1 MRRLLI
7 GILLAGA
14 AATPA
19 LAQEQDQDGHGH
31 RRHDQQQNNGGG
43 QAPQAPRGEGH
54 AARSDG
60 GGFNRP
66 QAPQVVH
73 QPPVIVRQGQG
84 GGFNRP
90 RFEGRGNVAPQVD
103 AQQQGYRG
111 YRGGGFEGRRFEGRG
126 NVAPQPQVQQQT
138 NGYRGGYN
146 GGERS
151 QVDQVRNWN
160 GQRGTWNGQS
170 GNSYRQQQ
178 VVQQQVRQGNRWAGG
193 GWNRDWRN
201 NRQYDWRHYRDQHR
215 STFHLG
221 VYYDPFG
228 YGYRSFDIGYQ
239 LYQGYYA
246 QQYWINDPWDYQLP
260 PPPPGAVWVRY
271 FNDALLVDMYS
282 GQVVDA
288 IHGFFW

>member
-1 MRRLLI
+1 MRRFVI
-7 GILLAGA
+7 AILLAGA

-31 RRHDQQQNNGGG
+31 WRHNQQQQNNGGG
-43 QAPQAPRGEGH
+43 HPAQPPRGDGH
-54 AARSDG
+54 ANRSDG

-66 QAPQVVH
+66 QAPQFVH
-73 QPPVIVRQGQG
+73 QPPVVVQQGQG
-84 GGFNRP
+84 GGFDRP
-90 RFEGRGNVAPQVD
+90 RFEGRGNVAPQGEP
-103 AQQQGYRG
+103 QQQVYRG
-111 YRGGGFEGRRFEGRG
+111 NRGGFGGRG
-126 NVAPQPQVQQQT
+126 NVAPQVEVQQQSY
-138 NGYRGGYN
+138 GYRGGYT
-146 GGERS
+146 GGQRQ
-151 QVDQVRNWN
+151 QVEQVRNWN

-178 VVQQQVRQGNRWAGG
+178 VVQQQVRQGSRWSSG

-201 NRQYDWRHYRDQHR
+201 DRQYDWRRYRDHHR

-221 VYYDPFG
+221 VYFDPFG
-228 YGYRSFDIGYQ
+228 YGYRSFDVGYQ

-260 PPPPGAVWVRY
+260 PPAPGTVWVRY

-282 GQVVDA
+282 GEVVDA

>member
-1 MRRLLI
+1 MRTFLI
-7 GILLAGA
+7 GLLLAGA

-19 LAQEQDQDGHGH
+19 LAQQAEQDGHGH
-31 RRHDQQQNNGGG
+31 WRHGQQQNNDG
-43 QAPQAPRGEGH
+43 QPARAPRGEDH
-54 AARSDG
+54 ANRSDG

-66 QAPQVVH
+66 QAPQFVH
-73 QPPVIVRQGQG
+73 QTPVIVQQGQG
-84 GGFNRP
+84 GGFDRSQF
-90 RFEGRGNVAPQVD
+90 RGRGNVAPQVD
-103 AQQQGYRG
+103 AQQQGYH
-111 YRGGGFEGRRFEGRG
+111 GRWEGRG
-126 NVAPQPQVQQQT
+126 NIVPQPQVQQQ
-138 NGYRGGYN
+138 NYGYRGGYN
-146 GGERS
+146 GGEPQ
-151 QVDQVRNWN
+151 QVQQVHNWN

-170 GNSYRQQQ
+170 GNYYRQQQ
-178 VVQQQVRQGNRWAGG
+178 VVERDGNRWASG

-201 NRQYDWRHYRDQHR
+201 DRQYDWRRYRDQHR

-221 VYYDPFG
+221 IYYDPFG
-228 YGYRSFDIGYQ
+228 YGYRSFDVGYQ

-260 PPPPGAVWVRY
+260 PPPPGAIWVRY